1 MQPDAISPHKILK
14 RIRTFNIE
22 PSVHFKTILLNP
34 HQIL

>member
-14 RIRTFNIE
+14 RIRNFDIE
-22 PSVHFKTILLNP
+22 SSVHFKAILLNP